1 MKDEGVSGYS
11 RQEVA
16 LRAGVPPDYVN
27 RLVELGILTPG
38 TGEGFS
44 SGDVLTARWVLSLER
59 TGIPLEGMA
68 AAVRDGTLSFAYMDA
83 AAFDRFPS
91 LSDTTFQE
99 LSERTSV
106 PMDLLKVVR
115 EAVGFAEPRPGD
127 HVREDELSIVAAIE
141 LQLSKGFRPAVIER
155 WLRVGAESLRR
166 IAETET
172 DFWMTEVERPLL
184 EAGMSEAEMLQT
196 QAELG
201 SEMAPLIEQVLLA
214 IYHGQQEH
222 AWRQGLTEGVE
233 GALER
238 AGLYRRPVRPP
249 AICFL
254 DITGYTRLTEERGD
268 EAAADLAAKLAG
280 LVRRSSQR
288 HGGRPVKWLGDG
300 VMFYFGEPGGAVL
313 SALEMVEG
321 VASHGLPPAHVGLHS
336 GPVVF
341 QDGDYFGR
349 TVNVAARIAD
359 YARPGEVV
367 VTEDVVEAADGEP
380 VSFEEIGPVELK
392 GVSGALR
399 LHTAHRDA

>member
-1 MKDEGVSGYS
+1 MSGYTS
-11 RQEVA
+11 QEVA
-16 LRAGVPPDYVN
+16 RRAGVDPEYVD
-27 RLVELGILTPG
+27 RLLELGILTPG
-38 TGEGFS
+38 TGDGFS
-44 SGDVLTARWVLSLER
+44 SGDVLTARWVQSLER
-59 TGIPLEGMA
+59 AGIPLEGMA
-68 AAVRDGTLSFAYMDA
+68 AAVQDGSLSFSFMDV
-83 AAFDRFPS
+83 AAFDRFPA
-91 LSDTTFQE
+91 LSDTTFRE
-99 LSERTSV
+99 LSERTGV

-115 EAVGFAEPRPGD
+115 EALGFAEPRPED
-127 HVREDELSIVAAIE
+127 RVREDELSVVPTIE
-141 LQLSKGFRPAVIER
+141 LQLSNGFRPAVIER
-155 WLRVGAESLRR
+155 WLRVDAESLRR

-172 DFWMTEVERPLL
+172 EWWRSEVERPLL
-184 EAGMSEAEMLQT
+184 ESGMPEGEMLQV

-201 SEMAPLIEQVLLA
+201 SRMAPLSEQALLA

-222 AWRQGLTEGVE
+222 AWRQGFAEAVE
-233 GALER
+233 DALER
-238 AGLYRRPVRPP
+238 AGLHRPLHRPP

-268 EAAADLAAKLAG
+268 EAAANLAAKLAG
-280 LVRRSSQR
+280 LVRRSSQQ

-300 VMFYFGEPGGAVL
+300 VMFYFREPGGAVL
-313 SALEMVEG
+313 AALEMVEG
-321 VASHGLPPAHVGLHS
+321 VANRDLLPAHVGVHA

-367 VTEDVVEAADGEP
+367 VSEEVVEAADEAP

-392 GVSGALR
+392 GVAGALR